1 MAKSYK
7 VNFTPTTG
15 AEAMFELKNVLTGS
29 GWTVVSSSDGTT
41 LSSGDAVTS
50 TSLANTRAWF
60 LIQEPTGIGGR
71 QWCFQRT
78 TANTTW
84 RVKISPNAGFSG
96 GTPNSGSVPSA
107 TDQAV
112 VVGSGT
118 DASPTGGQLFGTD
131 GTYKFHIIADN
142 TAIGPAGNQAYGF
155 WAFSNLIGNTN
166 VYANIATLLMQE
178 PLAVGTYPALVGTR
192 EVTTSGD
199 ADPAIY
205 VCAYESG
212 SRFLFF
218 ASEQSPVSPF
228 PVGRLGGTS
237 SDGEQLFKYYNSYQN
252 STGTFTGAD
261 EVLASPQTS
270 TKFLNVTPT
279 TSEDVALPFNLGRQG
294 TGINTAAGTYFARTT
309 NVGWKGATHFI
320 RRRMTNRGLTD
331 TINLS
336 TNAYIYLYE
345 LLIPWPENVTPNF

>member
-29 GWTVVSSSDGTT
+29 GWTVVSSSNGTT

-60 LIQEPTGIGGR
+60 LIEEPTGVGGR

-96 GTPNSGSVPSA
+96 GTPDSVSVPSA

-131 GTYKFHIIADN
+131 GAYKFHIIADN

-166 VYANIATLLMQE
+166 YFSNIATLIMQE

-192 EVTTSGD
+192 AVTTSGD
-199 ADPAIY
+199 ADPAVY
-205 VCAYESG
+205 VCTYEAS
-212 SRFLFF
+212 SRFLWFNG
-218 ASEQSPVSPF
+218 EQPGPGQ
-228 PVGRLGGTS
+228 GRLGGTS
-237 SDGEQLFKYYNSYQN
+237 SDGEQLFKYYNAYQN

-261 EVLASPQTS
+261 EVLASSIQS
-270 TKFLNVTPT
+270 SKYINVTPT

-294 TGINTAAGTYFARTT
+294 TGVNGAVYFARTT

-320 RRRMTNRGLTD
+320 RRRLTNRGLTD